1 MLLVQKNEQKW
12 ICLQL
17 NGFNYWYVEFVCD
30 AHPSISV
37 SFLQKEQQEPLAAP
51 SFLFQWNIMAGR
63 FGLYTYIYIYIST
76 HVKAPETTC
85 SHSPQY
91 KCCNNSLKS
100 CTTLGTL
107 FKEKIKSRTIIHCI
121 DIHQNVRKWPPLLVA
136 NMNPIES
143 YSPQNF
149 WATQWP
155 NGGNVAQKMVLQGN
169 HRFHAIFFS
178 NHIS

>member
-63 FGLYTYIYIYIST
+63 FGLYTYTYIYIYVHT
-76 HVKAPETTC
+76 LKHPKLHALTAPNT
-85 SHSPQY
+85 SAA
-91 KCCNNSLKS
+91 
-100 CTTLGTL
+100 
-107 FKEKIKSRTIIHCI
+107 II
-121 DIHQNVRKWPPLLVA
+121 R
-136 NMNPIES
+136 
-143 YSPQNF
+143 
-149 WATQWP
+149 
-155 NGGNVAQKMVLQGN
+155 
-169 HRFHAIFFS
+169 
-178 NHIS
+178 